1 MGNGSTFG
9 TDSGVGSTIALLE
22 AQLPAVRER
31 RSRVEAELAAVAAQE
46 EAVTKALEG
55 LRLLTGTPLAGQGGP
70 DAGEVAQVQAQ
81 AQAVQEAG
89 AAAESV
95 EEQAAPSPQEPV
107 AAAAGARKRTAAKK
121 APAKKTG
128 SAKKTASARGTRA
141 PAAGTKKTAGK
152 KTAEAEPKAATK
164 RVPAAGKTAPEA
176 EPKAVAKRV
185 PAAGKTAAAQPGPAG
200 GESGVEV
207 SVPQAGR
214 RRKVADANKVLEVLS
229 RAGGPLRAREVTGQ
243 LGLDAAEGNIN
254 AIRTTLERLAKD
266 GRAQRTGRGLY
277 TAADGGP
284 GAGS

>member
-55 LRLLTGTPLAGQGGP
+55 LRLLSGTPLAGQGGP